1 MTDENKFYVYI
12 HRKATN
18 NEPFYVGKGSGDRAY
33 EINKSQRNPY
43 WHKVHEKYGLCVDI
57 LFDNLSE
64 QEAFQCEKDVI
75 LELEYFGYKLTNLTK
90 GGEGSSGIK
99 FSDQQRLNI
108 QKGLR
113 EKRYKGLERKE
124 PEIKRPKAYGD
135 NNHFADKNEYT
146 FVRLED
152 GFEITCTRHYLA
164 EVYGANKQLIKKLF
178 YKVPR
183 KSADGWRL
191 KKDNE

>member
-1 MTDENKFYVYI
+1 MIENRFYVYI
-12 HRKATN
+12 HRKASN
-18 NEPFYVGKGSGDRAY
+18 NDPFYVGKGSGNRAY
-33 EINKSQRNPY
+33 EIGPTDRNPY
-43 WHKVHEKYGLCVDI
+43 WHRVNDKHGLKVEI

-64 QEAFQCEKDVI
+64 NEAFQCEKDAI

-90 GGEGSSGIK
+90 GGEGSCGLK
-99 FSDQQRLNI
+99 FSDEQRLNI

-113 EKRYKGLERKE
+113 EKRYKDVQRKT
-124 PEIKRPKAYGD
+124 IDVKRPSAYGN
-135 NNHFADKNEYT
+135 NNHFADTNEYT

-152 GFEITCTRHYLA
+152 GFEITCTRHDLA
-164 EVYGANKQLIKKLF
+164 EIYGADKQLIKKLF
-178 YKVPR
+178 YKEPR

>member
-1 MTDENKFYVYI
+1 MTDENRFYVYI
-12 HRKATN
+12 HRKSTN
-18 NEPFYVGKGSGDRAY
+18 NEPFYVGKGCGDRAY
-33 EINKSQRNPY
+33 ATGKTERNPY
-43 WHKVHEKYGLCVDI
+43 WHRVKDKYGLVVEI
-57 LFDNLSE
+57 LFENLTE
-64 QEAFQCEKDVI
+64 DEAYQCELDTI
-75 LELEYFGYKLTNLTK
+75 LELEYFGFNLTNLTK
-90 GGEGSSGIK
+90 GGRGPSGIK
-99 FSDQQRLNI
+99 FTDEQRLRI
-108 QKGLR
+108 QRGLR
-113 EKRYKGLERKE
+113 EKRYGGLERKE
-124 PEIKRPKAYGD
+124 TEIKRPRSYGE

-164 EVYGANKQLIKKLF
+164 EAYGADKQLIKKLF